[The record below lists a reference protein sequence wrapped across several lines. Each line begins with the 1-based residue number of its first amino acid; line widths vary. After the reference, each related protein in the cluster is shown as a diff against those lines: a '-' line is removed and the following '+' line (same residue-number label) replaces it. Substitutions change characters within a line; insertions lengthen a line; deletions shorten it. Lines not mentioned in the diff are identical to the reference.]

1 MIKPTLRWGSLT
13 PIRQVRRI
21 IIHHPGAVR
30 YSYLQVHNQH
40 RNQGW
45 SGAGYNYYLQKNH
58 EYYELRGLNVGAH
71 AANNNSDSLGV
82 CVEGNY
88 DVEHIDE
95 ELFLRFVQEVRKL
108 IRQHGLTA
116 NDVYRH
122 SDVGNTSCPG
132 RNFPWAR
139 FKRLIGQSEEV
150 KSIVHNP
157 KEEVKYVTALGFTW
171 GSSKELFEEVL
182 AEHGNPN
189 EKKAYEDGELTTSD
203 AIGVLTKATLHKD
216 EPSETVPEVHRE
228 FMELKVREGVTNGE
242 KPNHSVTR
250 AQAVTMIGRNE
261 RLNHNTR
268 TVWTPIIKAW
278 ADKSINGDQAIQQS
292 WVEKIEEGTMTQ
304 EELLRLQGEKV
315 VRGLKHV

>member
-40 RNQGW
+40 RGQGW

-108 IRQHGLTA
+108 MRQHGLTA

-139 FKRLIGQSEEV
+139 FKRLIGQTEEV
-150 KSIVHNP
+150 KSIVYGP
-157 KEEVKYVTALGFTW
+157 KEKEVIYVKAGDFQW
-171 GSSKELFEEVL
+171 ASGKERFEQILNRHGNSNEQEAYKNDELTVSDAFGVLAKGVL
-182 AEHGNPN
+182 AEPSQTVPDTHKEAWEDLTKRGVFNGKNPN
-189 EKKAYEDGELTTSD
+189 HP
-203 AIGVLTKATLHKD
+203 I
-216 EPSETVPEVHRE
+216 
-228 FMELKVREGVTNGE
+228 
-242 KPNHSVTR
+242 TR
-250 AQAVTMIGRNE
+250 AQQA
-261 RLNHNTR
+261 
-268 TVWTPIIKAW
+268 TVAKR
-278 ADKSINGDQAIQQS
+278 
-292 WVEKIEEGTMTQ
+292 IEDGM
-304 EELLRLQGEKV
+304 
-315 VRGLKHV
+315 